1 MTSAPKSRRL
11 WIAIS
16 AIFVPLLV
24 LGVVEACLRL
34 AGVGYPTALL
44 TPCTVQGKP
53 ASCYN
58 LFFAAPFFPA
68 GSVQTPRLYSI
79 PTQKPPGTY
88 RIFVLGESAAMG
100 DPDPAYGF
108 SRYLEAMLRERFP
121 ETKFE
126 VVNTGSVAINSH
138 VVLRIAQQ
146 LADQRPDL
154 FIIYSGNNE
163 VVGPYGPGTVLTS
176 SGMSIPVIRSSIFL
190 RSTRIGQLVTKL
202 GTQKKTWQGM
212 EMFLDK
218 QVRAN
223 SPVMQQVYANYERNL
238 RDTIAVARAAG
249 AQVVVAT
256 AATNL
261 EDCAPFASLHRDGIK
276 PEEVNEW
283 SSLVQRGNELE
294 AARSFS
300 EALELYRSAAKIDN
314 EYAELEFR
322 IARCLKILGDTKSAN
337 EHFQR
342 ARDLDTLRFRADTRI
357 NDINRYVPA
366 SYSGVALVDAESLF
380 SSASR
385 DGIVG
390 TDLVYEHVH
399 MTPLGSYLFARAI
412 YRQVAGNLA
421 SGAVADAPSETEC
434 ERMLALTAYDRS
446 RIAQEMLRRIQRAP
460 FTQQLNHAEQV
471 LRFQLQAESMSE
483 TPNDTALQYQWAI
496 ARAPQD
502 AMLRYNFGMFL
513 FAYNR
518 AAAAEQLAMA
528 QPWDGF
534 PVFLPDGTQIR

>member
-249 AQVVVAT
+249 AQVIVAT
-256 AATNL
+256 AATSL

-322 IARCLKILGDTKSAN
+322 IARCLKSLGDTKSAN

-434 ERMLALTAYDRS
+434 ERMLAFTAYDRS
-446 RIAQEMLRRIQRAP
+446 RIAQEMLRRIQKPP
-460 FTQQLNHAEQV
+460 FTNQLNHAEQV
-471 LRFQLQAESMSE
+471 LRFQVQAESMSE

>member
-1 MTSAPKSRRL
+1 MALATKSRSL
-11 WIAIS
+11 WIALS
-16 AIFVPLLV
+16 ATIVPLLV
-24 LGVVEACLRL
+24 LGVVEGCLRL

-44 TPCTVQGKP
+44 TPCTVQGKA

-79 PTQKPPGTY
+79 PTQKPAGTY
-88 RIFVLGESAAMG
+88 RIVVLGESAAMG

-108 SRYLEAMLRERFP
+108 SRYLEVMLRERFP
-121 ETKFE
+121 AIKFE

-176 SGMSIPVIRSSIFL
+176 SGMSIPVIRSNIFL
-190 RSTRIGQLVTKL
+190 RSTRVGQLVTNL

-218 QVRAN
+218 QVRAS
-223 SPVMQQVYANYERNL
+223 SPLMQQVYANYERNL
-238 RDTIAVARAAG
+238 RDTVAVARATG
-249 AQVVVAT
+249 AQVIVAT

-261 EDCAPFASLHRDGIK
+261 EDCAPFASLHREGIK
-276 PEEVNEW
+276 PEETNEW
-283 SSLVQRGNELE
+283 SSLVQRGSELE

-322 IARCLKILGDTKSAN
+322 IARCLKSLGDAKSAN

-357 NDINRYVPA
+357 NDINRSVLA
-366 SYSGVALVDAESLF
+366 AYSGVGLVDTESLF

-390 TDLVYEHVH
+390 SDFVYEHVH
-399 MTPLGSYLFARAI
+399 MTPMGSFLFARAI
-412 YRQVAGNLA
+412 YWQVAGKLA
-421 SGAVADAPSETEC
+421 NGPVAEAPSETEC

-446 RIAQEMLRRIQRAP
+446 RIVQEMLRRIQRAP
-460 FTQQLNHAEQV
+460 FIQQLNHAEQV

-502 AMLRYNFGMFL
+502 AMLRYNFGTFL

>member
-1 MTSAPKSRRL
+1 MTSAPKSRSL
-11 WIAIS
+11 WIVIS
-16 AIFVPLLV
+16 ATIVPLLV
-24 LGVVEACLRL
+24 LGVVEGCLRL

-44 TPCTVQGKP
+44 TPCTVQGKA

-79 PTQKPPGTY
+79 PTQKPAGTY

-108 SRYLEAMLRERFP
+108 SRYLEIMLRERFP
-121 ETKFE
+121 AIKFE

-146 LADQRPDL
+146 MADQRPDL

-223 SPVMQQVYANYERNL
+223 SPLMQQVYANYERNL
-238 RDTIAVARAAG
+238 RDTVAVARAAG
-249 AQVVVAT
+249 AQVIVAT

-276 PEEVNEW
+276 PEEANQW
-283 SSLVQRGNELE
+283 SSLVQRGSELE

-300 EALELYRSAAKIDN
+300 EALELYRSAARIDN

-322 IARCLKILGDTKSAN
+322 IARCLKSLGDAKSAN

-357 NDINRYVPA
+357 NDINRSVPA
-366 SYSGVALVDAESLF
+366 AYSGVGMVDTESLF
-380 SSASR
+380 SSASP
-385 DGIVG
+385 DAIVG
-390 TDLVYEHVH
+390 SDLVYEHVH

-412 YRQVAGNLA
+412 YGQVAGKLA
-421 SGAVADAPSETEC
+421 SGPVAEAPSQTEC

-460 FTQQLNHAEQV
+460 FTQQLNHPEQV
-471 LRFQLQAESMSE
+471 QRFQLQAESMSE